1 MRKIFMKTIDLFTNL
16 CYNGIII
23 KVKRKATTMKIKVN
37 EVKES
42 TSIKYYITTVSND
55 KFYLYFSSFNDSKI
69 MLRRIKNLWGVPNG
83 NVSEFGINFMGETW
97 KVKTNRLYH
106 YRKNEVKLE
115 DAIIF
120 ERVEQLYYEDSISP
134 RLTYMVGILEECFNL
149 EKA

>member
-1 MRKIFMKTIDLFTNL
+1 
-16 CYNGIII
+16 
-23 KVKRKATTMKIKVN
+23 MKIKVHEAKN
-37 EVKES
+37 S
-42 TSIKYYITTVSND
+42 NPIKYYITVVSNN
-55 KFYLYFSSFNDSKI
+55 KFYLYFSSFIDRKAI
-69 MLRRIKNLWGVPNG
+69 LTHIKELWGVPNE
-83 NVSEFGINFMGETW
+83 NISEFGINFMGETW

-120 ERVEQLYYEDSISP
+120 ERIEHLYYEDSNRP

>member
-1 MRKIFMKTIDLFTNL
+1 
-16 CYNGIII
+16 
-23 KVKRKATTMKIKVN
+23 MKIKVN
-37 EVKES
+37 EAKNS
-42 TSIKYYITTVSND
+42 NPIKYHITIVSND
-55 KFYLYFSSFNDSKI
+55 KFYLYFSSFIDSKI
-69 MLRRIKNLWGVPNG
+69 MLRHIKNLWGVPNG
-83 NVSEFGINFMGETW
+83 NIGEFGINFMGETW

-120 ERVEQLYYEDSISP
+120 GRIEQLYYEDSNSP

>member
-1 MRKIFMKTIDLFTNL
+1 
-16 CYNGIII
+16 
-23 KVKRKATTMKIKVN
+23 MKIKVN

-42 TSIKYYITTVSND
+42 TSIKYYISTVSND

-69 MLRRIKNLWGVPNG
+69 MLRHIKNLWGVPNG
-83 NVSEFGINFMGETW
+83 NIGEFGINFMGESW

-134 RLTYMVGILEECFNL
+134 RLTYMVGILEECYNL